1 MGRYVSFV
9 VRSWQDGADGT
20 MRWQVSYADEQE
32 PLLLPTGSFVVRTWI
47 DDDETVRGM
56 IHHVQSGQEVLFQS
70 SRRALEFIQA
80 WIGGVSATPCYTDS
94 PDLNLAESGKD
105 GTDG

>member
-9 VRSWQDGADGT
+9 VRSWQDSADGT

-32 PLLLPTGSFVVRTWI
+32 PLLLPTGSFIIRTWI
-47 DDDETVRGM
+47 DDDETVRG
-56 IHHVQSGQEVLFQS
+56 IVRHVQSGEQVLFQS

-80 WIGGVSATPCYTDS
+80 WIGGVSAPCCTDS
-94 PDLNLAESGKD
+94 SDWNSIESGKVD
-105 GTDG
+105 TNG